1 VKNSPLLAAGLALVA
16 VPALAHP
23 HFSKTITAKLPPG
36 VEVSIT
42 YDTTPANE
50 ARATAVKV
58 GEFVTPRRPMLK
70 LSAEL
75 KTGKATLAAGEYTIG
90 VIKLNEKDWVMALYP
105 GRLGRGDTP
114 DLAKAVRLES
124 RFSSA
129 HGSAEHMLIDLT
141 PGEGTFENKAVLT
154 LHFGAL
160 HLAGVLAEAGEAAAA
175 APRPPAA
182 GSTPSKP

>member
-1 VKNSPLLAAGLALVA
+1 MKNTPLLAAGLALVA

-23 HFSKTITAKLPPG
+23 HFGKSITAKLPG
-36 VEVSIT
+36 VEVTIT

-50 ARATAVKV
+50 ARAQAAKV

-70 LSAEL
+70 LSGEL
-75 KTGKATLAAGEYTIG
+75 KTGKATIPAGEYTIG
-90 VIKLNEKDWVMALYP
+90 VIKLGDKEWTMALYP
-105 GRLGRGDTP
+105 GRLARTDTP
-114 DLAKAVRLES
+114 DAAKAIRLES

-129 HGSAEHMLIDLT
+129 HGSAEHMLIDVT

-154 LHFGAL
+154 LHFGTL
-160 HLAGVLAEAGEAAAA
+160 HLAGVLAEAGAAPAA

-182 GSTPSKP
+182 ASTPNKP